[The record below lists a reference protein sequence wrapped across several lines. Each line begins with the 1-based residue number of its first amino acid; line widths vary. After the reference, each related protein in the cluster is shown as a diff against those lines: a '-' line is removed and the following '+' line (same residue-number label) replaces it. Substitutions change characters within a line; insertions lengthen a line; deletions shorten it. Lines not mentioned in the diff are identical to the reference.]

1 MFPFCFPGLNVFFS
15 FLFFIHLVFFVL
27 LPVLLKLSI
36 LVFQYSFL
44 HQVTYHFLFSE
55 TFSCSLNYYSL
66 GFRLFCLLFF
76 VCLFICFLDS
86 YHLRLPFAIIPRIS
100 FLLSWSPRSLDLRPS
115 LWAYSFA
122 LWSTLF
128 SSFVKSNIW
137 YNLEGLVV

>member
-66 GFRLFCLLFF
+66 GFRLFCLLLF

-115 LWAYSFA
+115 LSG
-122 LWSTLF
+122 LTLLLCGAH
-128 SSFVKSNIW
+128 SSAVLSSQISGTIW
-137 YNLEGLVV
+137 RAW